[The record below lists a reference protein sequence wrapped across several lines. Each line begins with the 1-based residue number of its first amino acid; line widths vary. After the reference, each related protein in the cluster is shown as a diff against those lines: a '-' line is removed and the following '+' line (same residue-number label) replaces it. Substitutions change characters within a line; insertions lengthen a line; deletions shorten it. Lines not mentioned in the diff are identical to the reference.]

1 MRLQKPNRLFKV
13 AAIFLFAMM
22 FLSWSR
28 AGVSSQSQAL
38 DGPQSPGQPQDRQG
52 RLDVLGYQS
61 TLQEK
66 LGRDDGVSFII
77 HFGGDTH
84 GNLDVCG

>member
-1 MRLQKPNRLFKV
+1 MRDQKPNKLFKV
-13 AAIFLFAMM
+13 AAIFLFSSV
-22 FLSWSR
+22 FLCSSR
-28 AGVSSQSQAL
+28 AGAGSQSQLQGQQPA
-38 DGPQSPGQPQDRQG
+38 SQPQDRQD